1 MNILTFWPFRSKH
14 STNSKINW
22 FHVFHQDLV
31 SPPEGLLINIIQI
44 QRKIIST
51 FLLHVIPQVSP
62 VGGLH
67 YNGELHPIPT
77 PQDGLA
83 VSIDD
88 AIKYLLWTLTLLKK
102 EKLVFPPGENPWRDA
117 RHLLRARAEPMG
129 SWCGRLEH
137 WSTSG
142 QIQTPKV
149 FFKKIST
156 KMCLFSEFNPWQLKF
171 VPQCQFCP
179 LLNLSFPSG
188 CKGPRCNF
196 MMRTCTCASPW
207 HLFRIAVSP

>member
-1 MNILTFWPFRSKH
+1 M
-14 STNSKINW
+14 
-22 FHVFHQDLV
+22 FHQDLV

-88 AIKYLLWTLTLLKK
+88 VIKYLLWTLTLLKK
-102 EKLVFPPGENPWRDA
+102 EKLVFISLMKEKTRFTFTFTLPLNKRVK
-117 RHLLRARAEPMG
+117 
-129 SWCGRLEH
+129 SFY
-137 WSTSG
+137 
-142 QIQTPKV
+142 QTM
-149 FFKKIST
+149 KK
-156 KMCLFSEFNPWQLKF
+156 
-171 VPQCQFCP
+171 
-179 LLNLSFPSG
+179 
-188 CKGPRCNF
+188 R
-196 MMRTCTCASPW
+196 
-207 HLFRIAVSP
+207 